1 MKTFLLIGAT
11 LLTLGAASAQTG
23 AEARHSSVKSSVK
36 PMTIPKGAVKTDDG
50 YRVVDAK
57 GKVWIYRETPF
68 GITKSAYKAPEP
80 VVAPDPAK
88 ETRVSAKEAGDSVQF
103 ERTGP
108 FGVSHWQKKKTALTP
123 EEQAI
128 WDRFKK

>member
-1 MKTFLLIGAT
+1 MKTVLLIGVAF
-11 LLTLGAASAQTG
+11 LAVGAAAAQTG
-23 AEARHSSVKSSVK
+23 AEPRHSVAKSGVK
-36 PMTIPKGAVKTDDG
+36 PITIPKGAVKTDDG
-50 YRVVDAK
+50 YRVVDSK

-80 VVAPDPAK
+80 VVAPDPAH
-88 ETRVSAKEAGDSVQF
+88 ETRVSAKEAGDSVLF

-108 FGVSHWQKKKTALTP
+108 FGVSHWQKKKTELTP

>member
-1 MKTFLLIGAT
+1 MKTVLLIGMAT
-11 LLTLGAASAQTG
+11 AMLATASAQT
-23 AEARHSSVKSSVK
+23 AEKPRHGTAKSVK
-36 PMTIPKGAVKTDDG
+36 PLTIPKGAVKTDDG
-50 YRVVDAK
+50 YRVVDAR

-68 GITKSAYKAPEP
+68 GITKAEYKAPEP
-80 VVAPDPAK
+80 VVAPDPAH
-88 ETRVSAKEAGDSVQF
+88 ETRVSAKDAGDAVDF

-108 FGVSHWQKKKTALTP
+108 FGVSHWQKKKSQLTP